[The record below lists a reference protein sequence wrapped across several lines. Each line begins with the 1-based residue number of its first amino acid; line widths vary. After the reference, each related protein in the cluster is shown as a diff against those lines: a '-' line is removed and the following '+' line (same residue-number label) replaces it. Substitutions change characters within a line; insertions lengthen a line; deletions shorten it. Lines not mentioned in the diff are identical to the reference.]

1 MKTMKS
7 MKNRYKVSN
16 TNGLPFPKSI
26 PKVPQK
32 YPKNST
38 FGDFLCF
45 RGLFGRKS
53 GRFWEKKVG
62 AARTEE
68 LDYSA
73 FFPENIDFQTVMLN
87 LIMRTIEGDVQAM
100 KFARVSNGEIAN
112 EE

>member
-1 MKTMKS
+1 

-45 RGLFGRKS
+45 RGLLGSKS
-53 GRFWEKKVG
+53 GRFWEKVVG
-62 AARTEE
+62 TARTEGLE
-68 LDYSA
+68 CSA
-73 FFPENIDFQTVMLN
+73 YFSENTDFQAVMLN
-87 LIMRTIEGDVQAM
+87 LIMSSIEEDVHAI
-100 KFARVSNGEIAN
+100 KFARVSKGEIAN